1 MPGNHRAITNG
12 LSSSVSFWRMLL
24 PLSMVETL
32 KNDVKPW
39 ARSVTHALRHSA
51 PSDLTSRPNRH
62 YRGALGTDAAV
73 KYVSPTL
80 RWVQLT
86 RFALDHH
93 SSDHYMYVMT
103 CLRFRLE
110 LFHGSPIEA
119 PRLFFNSEHM
129 PRLAGQRARRCGQG
143 KVGRHV
149 RVTTT
154 QSHLPRIHP
163 FRSPTYW
170 RVHVAKRT
178 PRYTELVCKYVCIE
192 GPTSRADYYRV

>member
-119 PRLFFNSEHM
+119 PRLLFDSEHL
-129 PRLAGQRARRCGQG
+129 PRLAGQRAWRCGQG
-143 KVGRHV
+143 RSTRTCNNNPKSSPAHTYIYSARLPTCVS
-149 RVTTT
+149 TT
-154 QSHLPRIHP
+154 H
-163 FRSPTYW
+163 
-170 RVHVAKRT
+170 

-192 GPTSRADYYRV
+192 GSTSRADYYRV